1 MLMTNKYDS
10 RKEAEG
16 ENTKVLNNTVFMEL
30 YLVMS

>member
-1 MLMTNKYDS
+1 MTNKYDS
-10 RKEAEG
+10 RKEAEV